1 MKRYRRWRV
10 WMTAALVVAGM
21 LLALTPAG
29 LAQGIRL
36 RVADSFPPSHYQ
48 SKDGIVV
55 WMNRVTELTGGR
67 VQFDYFPAQQLGSV
81 ADMLDLVQTRVAD
94 IAYVGPNYFSDRMPL
109 SGVAELPGSFT
120 TSQEGTEAYWRLV
133 ERFLLE
139 HEFLANDVRPLYAVT
154 LPPYQLA
161 TLSKRI
167 NSLADLQGLR
177 IFAGGASVSQTVQRL
192 GGVPTSIPAPE
203 LYLAMQR
210 GMLDGAVGAI
220 GSIKP
225 YNLHELVRHM
235 TTNLNLGSFV
245 ATYVINEQ
253 VWQRLPA
260 DVQAAMIQA
269 GEETRRHLS
278 RVLDEAD
285 QATIEELSAAG
296 VDLYR
301 LPEDELARW
310 TERVRPVWD
319 EWAASLDRRGLPGS
333 QVLSMWLESV
343 AEGR

>member
-1 MKRYRRWRV
+1 MAV
-10 WMTAALVVAGM
+10 VMAGAALLLMVAS
-21 LLALTPAG
+21 AG
-29 LAQGIRL
+29 LAQQQIRL
-36 RVADSFPPSHYQ
+36 RVADSFPPTHYQ

-120 TSQEGTEAYWRLV
+120 TSREGTEAYWRLV
-133 ERFLLE
+133 QRFLLE

-161 TLSKRI
+161 TLSQRL
-167 NSLADLQGLR
+167 NSLEDLAGLR

-192 GGVPTSIPAPE
+192 GGVPTAVPAPE

-220 GSIKP
+220 SSIKP

-253 VWQRLPA
+253 VWERLPA
-260 DVQAAMIQA
+260 DVQQAMIQA
-269 GEETRRHLS
+269 GEETRLHLS

-285 QATIEELSAAG
+285 AATIQELSAAG
-296 VDLYR
+296 LDLYSVS
-301 LPEDELARW
+301 EEELARW

-319 EWAASLDRRGLPGS
+319 EWATSLDRRGLPGS
-333 QVLSMWLESV
+333 QVLSLWLESV
-343 AEGR
+343 AEGQ